1 MKHDATALYII
12 AFVVFNTAIGL
23 VYARRVRN
31 SRDFFQAGRRL
42 SLPVNAAALFAT
54 WFGAETILGASA
66 AFVESGFMGVIEDPF
81 GAVLCFF
88 LVGRFFAKAFYRSNC
103 LTIND
108 YMGQRFDATV
118 AIGSALLMIPSYLG
132 WIAAQLL
139 AVGLILQHV
148 LGIDSS
154 TGIWLALM
162 VSISYTGSGGMWSV
176 SITDFLQSVFIVAG
190 LALMLFYVFPDLDSL
205 TAALQQLPDT
215 HRRFLPARD
224 AVAISHYCAAW
235 FTIGLGSIPS
245 QDIFQRIMA
254 ARDEATARR
263 SAYLSAL
270 LYLTIGLLPLLLAA
284 GIRLQGNYGGE
295 DFILQWLM
303 HQTNRPFMQV
313 LFIGALL
320 SAILSTTSGAILAP
334 ASVLSENILRP
345 LLKRRVQKD
354 SSILVL
360 SRLSVVVMGLIA
372 AWLAFSGKGIYELV
386 GLSSAFSLVSLFVP
400 LCFAN
405 GKVHVRSVWGAH
417 ASMWGGLILW
427 GMAEYLQTAFSP
439 LIIGL
444 GGSLA
449 AYMLVVFIERLLLA
463 R

>member
-1 MKHDATALYII
+1 MQYDATGLYII
-12 AFVVFNTAIGL
+12 AFVLINTLIGL

-66 AFVESGFMGVIEDPF
+66 VFVESGLPGVIEDPF

-88 LVGRFFAKAFYRSNC
+88 LVGRFFAGAFYRSNC

-108 YMGQRFDATV
+108 YMGKRFNESV
-118 AIGSALLMIPSYLG
+118 AVGSALLMIPSYLG

-148 LGIDSS
+148 LGIDST
-154 TGIWLALM
+154 TGLWIALL
-162 VSISYTGSGGMWSV
+162 VSLSYTGSGGMWSV
-176 SITDFLQSVFIVAG
+176 SITDFMQSFFIIAG
-190 LALMLFYVFPDLDSL
+190 LLLMLFYVFPDWHSIM
-205 TAALQQLPDT
+205 TALQRLPAGHWRLLPDGN
-215 HRRFLPARD
+215 
-224 AVAISHYCAAW
+224 AVAISHYFAAW

-263 SAYLSAL
+263 SAYVSAL
-270 LYLTIGLLPLLLAA
+270 LYLTVGLLPLLLAA
-284 GIRLQGNYGGE
+284 GIRMQSDVSGE

-303 HQTNRPFMQV
+303 QQKEQTFLQV
-313 LFIGALL
+313 LFVGALL

-345 LLKRRVQKD
+345 LFKRHAKKEGFF
-354 SSILVL
+354 LL
-360 SRLSVVVMGLIA
+360 MSRLSVVLMGLLA
-372 AWLAFSGKGIYELV
+372 AWLGFSGQSIYELV
-386 GLSSAFSLVSLFVP
+386 GMSSAFSLVSLFVP
-400 LCFAN
+400 LCFAL
-405 GKVHVRSVWGAH
+405 GKKQLRSSRGAH
-417 ASMWGGLILW
+417 LSMWTGLLAW
-427 GMAEYLQTAFSP
+427 AVASYLESSIAP
-439 LIIGL
+439 LMIGL
-444 GGSLA
+444 GSS
-449 AYMLVVFIERLLLA
+449 LLA
-463 R
+463 YFSAVIAERWISKK